1 MKYLERHVEVLLT
14 RYARLFKVIMIAG
27 ARQVGKSTLLQHF
40 LPGVTCVTFDPI
52 QDPYGARTDPDRF
65 LDTFGSPLLLDEV
78 QYAPELLPAIKRRV
92 DGSDRKGQYYLCG
105 SQNLAVLRTVSESL
119 AGRVGILRLD
129 GMTLAEQHGQAQV
142 KSWLGQYLHDPAQFV
157 NQPRQDRSLISS
169 SVPLTTMLWRGQL
182 PGLLEFENNADVP
195 AYFSSY
201 VQTYIE
207 RDVRVMGNVSD
218 LALFGRFLRLCGAM
232 TAREINQSQFG
243 RDIGVSP
250 KTARHWLDLLVH
262 SYQWT
267 ELPAY
272 SGNTIKRLSMK
283 PKGHIQDSGLACY
296 LQTLSS
302 PESLLAS
309 PLLGQIYES
318 WCVGWLRS
326 QLARLPISPGL
337 WHWRTENGAE
347 VDAVLEQDGKLYPI
361 EFKASTQ
368 VSGHDTRGIQAF
380 RTTYPQA
387 QPGVILFAGHEAWSI
402 SPHAAA
408 IPWNAI

>member
-1 MKYLERHVEVLLT
+1 
-14 RYARLFKVIMIAG
+14 MIAG
-27 ARQVGKSTLLQHF
+27 ARQVGKSTLLHHY
-40 LPGVTCVTFDPI
+40 LPGVKCVTFDPI

-65 LDTFGSPLLLDEV
+65 LDSFGSPLVLDEV

-92 DGSDRKGQYYLCG
+92 DGNEKKGQYYLCG

-129 GMTLAEQHGQAQV
+129 GMTLAEQSGQAQV
-142 KSWLGQYLHDPAQFV
+142 PSWLTRYLHDPELFV
-157 NQPRQDRSLISS
+157 KHPRQDIQLI
-169 SVPLTTMLWRGQL
+169 PDAPTLTTNLWRGQL
-182 PGLLEFENNADVP
+182 PGLLEFEDNVDIP

-218 LALFGRFLRLCGAM
+218 LALFGRFLRLCAAM
-232 TAREINQSQFG
+232 TAREIFQSQFG
-243 RDIGVSP
+243 RDIGINP
-250 KTARHWLDLLVH
+250 KTARNWLDLLVH
-262 SYQWT
+262 SYQWV

-272 SGNTIKRLSMK
+272 SGNSIKRLSLK

-296 LQTLSS
+296 LQALSS
-302 PESLLAS
+302 PESLLGS
-309 PLLGQIYES
+309 PLLGQIFES

-326 QLARLPISPGL
+326 QLARLPVSPGL

-347 VDAVLEQDGKLYPI
+347 VDAVLELDGKLLPF
-361 EFKASTQ
+361 EFKAATRI
-368 VSGHDTRGIQAF
+368 SGHDTRGIQAF
-380 RTTYPQA
+380 RATYPQA
-387 QPGVILFAGHEAWSI
+387 VPGIILYAGNEAWSI
-402 SPHAAA
+402 SDHAAA